1 MKIAIVDIGTGNL
14 RSVYKALQHVAPQ
27 ASIHISV
34 DPDFICQADRV
45 VFPGQGAMGNCM
57 QVLGRTGLRQAI
69 EAVIATKPFLGI
81 CLGLEA
87 LYPHSEE
94 DGGIEGLGALKG
106 RVRHLR
112 STSPDKAG
120 EIPLKIPH
128 MGWNTVNQTRAHPLW
143 NKIQQGS
150 RFYFVHSYGVD
161 AEDVTEVAGTTEYGV
176 SFVSAAAKDNVFA
189 VQFHP
194 EKSQQAGLTLLRNFV
209 TWHGEA

>member
-27 ASIHISV
+27 ASIHVSV
-34 DPDFICQADRV
+34 DPDFISRADRV

-57 QVLGRTGLRQAI
+57 QVLARTELQQAI

-87 LYPHSEE
+87 LYRHSEE
-94 DGGIEGLGALKG
+94 DGGIEGLGVLKG
-106 RVRHLR
+106 RVRRLQ
-112 STSPDKAG
+112 STLPGKV
-120 EIPLKIPH
+120 PLKIPH
-128 MGWNTVNQTRAHPLW
+128 MGWNTVSQTRAHPLW
-143 NKIQQGS
+143 DKIQQGS

-176 SFVSAAAKDNVFA
+176 SFVSAASKGNVFA

-209 TWHGEA
+209 TWDGEA